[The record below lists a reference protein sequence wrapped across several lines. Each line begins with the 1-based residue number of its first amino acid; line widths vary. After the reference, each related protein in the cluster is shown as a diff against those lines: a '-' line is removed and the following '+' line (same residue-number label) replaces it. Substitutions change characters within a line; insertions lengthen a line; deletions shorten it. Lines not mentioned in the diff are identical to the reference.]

1 MKVIEAIRI
10 AMRALAANKL
20 RSILTM
26 LGIIIGVAA
35 VITMIAVGEG
45 ATNRVKEQMQGLGSN
60 IMLIFSGT
68 VTQGGARLG
77 AQSGQALTEEDA
89 MAIALEV
96 PEVQVAAP
104 VSRTGAQ
111 VVAGNANWSTSIFGT
126 TSDYLEA
133 RDWTLESGRL
143 FEAAEMAGSAKV
155 AIIGQTTARELF
167 GDADPLDQVIR
178 VKKVP
183 VTIIG
188 LLAKKGQNANGQDQD
203 DVLMVPISTYRNRI
217 QGGSGGKARRIGSIT
232 VKVRDGQ
239 SMKQAEDN
247 IKDLLRQRFKIQPNA
262 DDSFTIR
269 NLSEILQAQEA
280 SSRVMT
286 MLLAAVAGISLVIG
300 GIGIM
305 NIMLVSVTERT
316 REIGL
321 RMAVGARGRDILT
334 QFLIEAVTLSLIGGA
349 IGVVLGA
356 GATLAIGHFAQWQV
370 SMTASSIVL
379 AAGFSGFVGIF
390 FGFYPARRASRLLP
404 IQALRYE

>member
-1 MKVIEAIRI
+1 MNTLAAFRS
-10 AMRALAANKL
+10 ALRALAANTL

-68 VTQGGARLG
+68 ITQGGARLG

-89 MAIALEV
+89 QAIAVEV

-126 TSDYLEA
+126 TNDYLEA
-133 RDWTLESGRL
+133 RDWSLESGRL
-143 FEAAEMAGSAKV
+143 FEPAELAGSAKV

-167 GDADPLDQVIR
+167 GESDPLDQVIR

-183 VTIIG
+183 VTIVG

-203 DVLMVPISTYRNRI
+203 DVLMLPISTYRNRI

-232 VKVRDGQ
+232 VKVREGQ
-239 SMKQAEDN
+239 SMKTAEDN

-262 DDSFTIR
+262 DDTFTIR

-286 MLLAAVAGISLVIG
+286 LLLAAVAGISLVIG

-356 GATLAIGHFAQWQV
+356 VATWAIGQFAGWQV
-370 SMTASSIVL
+370 SMTWASILL
-379 AAGFSGFVGIF
+379 AAGFSGFVGVF